1 MKILIVT
8 PHFYP
13 ESFRCNE
20 MAFELQRRGH
30 KVSVM
35 TAIPDYPAGKF
46 LTDTVSSKKEGSNKW
61 CYDPQINDY
70 TTRIRKREKNCIEL
84 SQLYFFCIHKSLLV
98 WHNP

>member
-46 LTDTVSSKKEGSNKW
+46 FDGYGIFKKRREV
-61 CYDPQINDY
+61 IN
-70 TTRIRKREKNCIEL
+70 L
-84 SQLYFFCIHKSLLV
+84 SLIHI
-98 WHNP
+98 